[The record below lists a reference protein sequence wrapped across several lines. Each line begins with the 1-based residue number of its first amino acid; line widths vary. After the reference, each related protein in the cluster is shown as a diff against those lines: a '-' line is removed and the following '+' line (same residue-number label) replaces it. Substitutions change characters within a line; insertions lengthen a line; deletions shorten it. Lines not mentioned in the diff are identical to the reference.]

1 MKELEIRTEAD
12 GQVIQSKLS
21 VSAAEL
27 LSHFNERTND
37 LMLAMTEEAIKA
49 VMPSGVNIAAWT
61 RKHGIQV
68 GIDRMPNKLRHQV
81 FKDGDVVAE
90 VTYSNGVVRSKVWMG
105 RGARTE

>member
-1 MKELEIRTEAD
+1 MKDIEIRTEAD
-12 GQVIQSKLS
+12 GRMVQSKLS
-21 VSAAEL
+21 VTSAEL
-27 LSHFNERTND
+27 LGHFNERVND

-49 VMPSGVNIAAWT
+49 LMPGGVNIAAWT

-68 GIDRMPNKLRHQV
+68 GIDCMPNKLRHQV

-105 RGARTE
+105 RGARVE